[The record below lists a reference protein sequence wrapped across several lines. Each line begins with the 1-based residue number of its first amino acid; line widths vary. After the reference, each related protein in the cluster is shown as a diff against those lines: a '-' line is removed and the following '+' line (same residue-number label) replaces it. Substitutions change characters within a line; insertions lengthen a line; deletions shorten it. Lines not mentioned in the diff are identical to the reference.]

1 MPGRPRVLVVE
12 PDPVR
17 REGLVACISKDPH
30 LAVDG
35 AGPDLV
41 RALGSDPPSRHID
54 ILLTNVDQ
62 TQADQARFW
71 ATLHLLLPP
80 SIRIVAL
87 SHGTDERLLEM
98 VLAAGALSVYPPD
111 ADPERICQ
119 ALKNAWEGVMDY
131 HPLLAERIRLLLI
144 QPHRPREF
152 RIGDITLDRR
162 TGQALRREEPVPLTH
177 RERQILSLLGEGKT
191 NRNIAR
197 TLRVRE
203 RTVAFHVSNILRKLG
218 VSSRVEAGLVAQWL
232 ENEFG
237 VRGSK

>member
-1 MPGRPRVLVVE
+1 MLVVE
-12 PDPVR
+12 ADPVR

-30 LAVDG
+30 LGVDG

-54 ILLTNVDQ
+54 ILLINVDQ
-62 TQADQARFW
+62 GQADEARFW

-87 SHGTDERLLEM
+87 SHGTNERVLEM
-98 VLAAGALSVYPPD
+98 VLAAGAVSLYPPD

-119 ALKNAWEGVMDY
+119 AVKNAWRGVMDY
-131 HPLLAERIRLLLI
+131 HPSLAGRIKFLLMR
-144 QPHRPREF
+144 PHRPSEF

-162 TGQALRREEPVPLTH
+162 TGQVLRQQEPVRLTY
-177 RERQILSLLGEGKT
+177 RERQVLSLLGEGKT
-191 NRNIAR
+191 NRQIAR
-197 TLRVRE
+197 ALNVRE
-203 RTVAFHVSNILRKLG
+203 RTVAFHVSNILKKLG

-237 VRGSK
+237 ASRSK